1 MVVPPFDYKAALQA
15 CAQGDQNALKSLYG
29 QEAPRMLALSMQML
43 AQHDEAQDAVRDA
56 FVLIWKNAENHDE
69 STGTARAWMYSIL
82 RYRVLN
88 QLRRARKPA
97 GAADDALSAQRHA
110 DGERKRT
117 RLNSSHQRASRTPYS

>member
-69 STGTARAWMYSIL
+69 STGTARAWMYSL
-82 RYRVLN
+82 LPYSVLN
-88 QLRRARKPA
+88 TLSRAPNPPGGARDRSEARRLGK
-97 GAADDALSAQRHA
+97 
-110 DGERKRT
+110 E
-117 RLNSSHQRASRTPYS
+117 